1 VWAEPRAT
9 NAGPIRG
16 VGYAGPIPLATIDDP
31 VAGLGAMLVPDAGRF
46 DASENFEYRNAEA
59 VLAIWDALV
68 DGGRVLWDE
77 GHGQFWNL
85 AKFGR
90 FAALA
95 ANRGNDVAPTETID
109 RRTLAG
115 ADAFVITTPPRA
127 FSTPEFDALA
137 AFVAGG
143 RALLL
148 HDQRTFAGSTRR
160 RTSTRS
166 PSGSIWPSASTPTRS
181 STR

>member
-77 GHGQFWNL
+77 GHGRFWNL

-115 ADAFVITTPPRA
+115 ADAFVIRTPPRA